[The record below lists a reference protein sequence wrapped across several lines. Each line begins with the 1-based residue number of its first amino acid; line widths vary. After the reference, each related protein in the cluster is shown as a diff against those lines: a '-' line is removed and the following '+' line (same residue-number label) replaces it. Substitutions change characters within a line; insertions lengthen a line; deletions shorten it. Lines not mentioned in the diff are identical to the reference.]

1 MSLSKVSWLN
11 VAYGLAV
18 FILFGMSLPWT
29 DSLALRLTVS
39 GGLDIARNT
48 YRGWNLVWLILPALA
63 AVASY
68 VFAFRKNEEKKW
80 LWVALI
86 SSALSLIIMVFFGM
100 RFTDTPLI
108 GFWLTLLGFIA
119 VIVITARSLFW
130 NKAQPQEPA

>member
-29 DSLALRLTVS
+29 DPFQLRLTVS
-39 GGLDIARNT
+39 GDLAIGRTT
-48 YRGWNLVWLILPALA
+48 YRGWNLVWLILPAL
-63 AVASY
+63 VAIVSY
-68 VFAFRKNEEKKW
+68 VIAFRKNEEKNW
-80 LWVALI
+80 LWAALI
-86 SSALSLIIMVFFGM
+86 SSAVSLIIMVFFGM

-119 VIVITARSLFW
+119 VTVIVARSLFW
-130 NKAQPQEPA
+130 AKAQPEETA